1 MPRPALAIAAAVLV
15 SVTLHG
21 QSALHLPALDRA
33 LPPRAE
39 TIYRELA
46 RRVDAKVA
54 MDVATFMAPMWRLA
68 GNPAFEQSQQQIFDR
83 LAAAG
88 LSPGYE
94 SFPNSGMGWEHVR
107 GTVRLGSATGD
118 VLLSR
123 ETHRVALA
131 INSFST
137 APGG

>member
-1 MPRPALAIAAAVLV
+1 
-15 SVTLHG
+15 
-21 QSALHLPALDRA
+21 
-33 LPPRAE
+33 
-39 TIYRELA
+39 
-46 RRVDAKVA
+46 
-54 MDVATFMAPMWRLA
+54 MDVATFMAPLWRLA

-88 LSPGYE
+88 LVAALRIVSQQRHGL
-94 SFPNSGMGWEHVR
+94 
-107 GTVRLGSATGD
+107 GTACEARCGSAGATGE

-137 APGG
+137 PARRRDVPADRRRRGHDRGRV